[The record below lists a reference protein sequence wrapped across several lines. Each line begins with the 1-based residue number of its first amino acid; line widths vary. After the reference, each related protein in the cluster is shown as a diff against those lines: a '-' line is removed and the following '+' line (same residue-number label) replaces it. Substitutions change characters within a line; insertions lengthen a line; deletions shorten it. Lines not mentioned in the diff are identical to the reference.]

1 MSRSDSW
8 LVDKIMTDSRII
20 TLFHGEA
27 LFRAGQ
33 QATHFY
39 LVQQGTINI
48 VNQAGVTTMREF
60 VSGELFG
67 IPEVLA
73 RGNWMLSAVA
83 WGPTRVQSFTAE
95 RLFSSLA
102 EMPDSHSDF
111 LCQIASL
118 A

>member
-60 VSGELFG
+60 GSGELFG

-83 WGPTRVQSFTAE
+83 WGPTRVRSFTAE
-95 RLFSSLA
+95 RLFNSLA

>member
-1 MSRSDSW
+1 M
-8 LVDKIMTDSRII
+8 VMTDSGII

-39 LVQQGTINI
+39 LIHHGTINI
-48 VNQAGVTTMREF
+48 VNQAGGTTMREF
-60 VSGELFG
+60 GSGELFG

-73 RGNWMLSAVA
+73 RGTWMLSAVA
-83 WGPTRVQSFTAE
+83 WGPTRLQAFTAE
-95 RLFSSLA
+95 RLFTSLA
-102 EMPDSHSDF
+102 EMPDTHSDF
-111 LCQIASL
+111 LSQIASL

>member
-60 VSGELFG
+60 GSGELFG

-83 WGPTRVQSFTAE
+83 WDQPGCGPSPLKGCSAHLPKCRIRIAI
-95 RLFSSLA
+95 SSA
-102 EMPDSHSDF
+102 R
-111 LCQIASL
+111 
-118 A
+118 

>member
-1 MSRSDSW
+1 MLHSANW
-8 LVDKIMTDSRII
+8 LVDVLMADSGII

-39 LVQQGTINI
+39 LIQRGTINI
-48 VNQAGVTTMREF
+48 VDQAGVTIMREF
-60 VSGELFG
+60 GTGELFG

-73 RGNWMLSAVA
+73 RGTWMLSAVA
-83 WGPTRVQSFTAE
+83 WGPTRLQAFTAE
-95 RLFSSLA
+95 RLFNSLA
-102 EMPDSHSDF
+102 EMPDTHSDF
-111 LCQIASL
+111 LSQIASL

>member
-1 MSRSDSW
+1 
-8 LVDKIMTDSRII
+8 MTDAGII

-27 LFRAGQ
+27 LFRDGQ

-39 LVQQGTINI
+39 LVQRGTINI
-48 VNQAGVTTMREF
+48 VDQAGVTTIRAF
-60 VSGELFG
+60 SGGELFG

-73 RGNWMLSAVA
+73 RGNWTLSAVA
-83 WGPTRVQSFTAE
+83 WGPTRVQSFAAE

-102 EMPDSHSDF
+102 EMPDTHSNF
-111 LCQIASL
+111 LCHIASM

>member
-1 MSRSDSW
+1 
-8 LVDKIMTDSRII
+8 MTDSRII

-73 RGNWMLSAVA
+73 RASWDLTAIA
-83 WGPTRVQSFTAE
+83 EGPTKVRTFPAN
-95 RLFSSLA
+95 RLFSSLDD
-102 EMPDSHSDF
+102 MPESHAMF
-111 LCQIASL
+111 LQSVAGM